1 MRKLISTIVGMTMV
15 IVCGTVFAQGSGVLE
30 EVVVTAQKRE
40 ESLQDVPISITVFSE
55 ENFNRRQ
62 VDMIGELANIV
73 PSFEFARPPSDSPGV
88 TFRGIGTQAGNVAF
102 DNSIGMFLD
111 GAFLGNVRLYGY
123 TLFDVQRVELIKGTQ
138 STLLGKN
145 TTLGGISVV
154 NNAPVKEF
162 EGNAEFGF

>member
-73 PSFEFARPPSDSPGV
+73 PSFEFARPPATVP
-88 TFRGIGTQAGNVAF
+88 A
-102 DNSIGMFLD
+102 
-111 GAFLGNVRLYGY
+111 
-123 TLFDVQRVELIKGTQ
+123 
-138 STLLGKN
+138 
-145 TTLGGISVV
+145 
-154 NNAPVKEF
+154 
-162 EGNAEFGF
+162 